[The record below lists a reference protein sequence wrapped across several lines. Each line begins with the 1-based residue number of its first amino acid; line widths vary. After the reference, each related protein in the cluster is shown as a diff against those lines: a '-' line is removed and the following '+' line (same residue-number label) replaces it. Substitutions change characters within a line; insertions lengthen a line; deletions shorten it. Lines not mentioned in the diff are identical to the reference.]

1 MSRSK
6 FIEFDWA
13 FWFQWIMATTLGWV
27 LGRFLLPNLAFVVIG
42 IALGVL
48 QWFVL
53 REYIRKSWQ
62 WIIATIVGWTAGSTL
77 VLLLVADGAEFL
89 AGVILG
95 CTVGTAQWLVL
106 RREVQWNGWWLIINV
121 VAWTTG
127 MALLPG
133 LLSTGA
139 MIGAITGI
147 ALGLLLQYPKPIR
160 PDLSGNENEK
170 RET

>member
-1 MSRSK
+1 MSESK

-13 FWFQWIMATTLGWV
+13 LWFQWIMATTLGWV

-53 REYIRKSWQ
+53 QEHIQKSWQ
-62 WIIATIVGWTAGSTL
+62 WIIATIVGWTLGSTL

-106 RREVQWNGWWLIINV
+106 RREVHWNGWWLIINV

-139 MIGAITGI
+139 MVGAITGI
-147 ALGLLLQYPKPIR
+147 ALGLLLQYPKPAQVDR
-160 PDLSGNENEK
+160 SGLEEEK
-170 RET
+170 GT

>member
-1 MSRSK
+1 MK
-6 FIEFDWA
+6 PPEPENIEFDWA

-27 LGRFLLPNLAFVVIG
+27 LGRFLLPNLAFVIIG
-42 IALGVL
+42 IALGTL

-53 REYIRKSWQ
+53 QHRIQKAWR
-62 WIIATIVGWTAGSTL
+62 WILATLGGWMAGSLL
-77 VLLLVADGAEFL
+77 VLSLAADGMEFF

-95 CTVGTAQWLVL
+95 VTVGTAQWLIL
-106 RREVQWNGWWLIINV
+106 RKEFHWHGWWIIINV

-147 ALGLLLQYPKPIR
+147 ALALLLQFPK
-160 PDLSGNENEK
+160 STQVEQ
-170 RET
+170 